1 MRVREYCLRRISWL
15 ARAHAHQRTR
25 SSVGASSESR
35 STHGLAAE
43 QGYRRE
49 RGGGAGVSGRAI
61 RYCNER
67 IYSYS
72 AHAVQSD
79 GGRFGGR
86 GSGGN
91 DGEGRGTGH
100 GGWYGRSKE
109 RFSGVEEG
117 CESVDWAHRDGTW
130 RRRERAPSTIARNW
144 GTGLSTD
151 FAVSAHPELVTARS
165 VITVT
170 TTV

>member
-1 MRVREYCLRRISWL
+1 MRCVGGNAVRVREYCLRRISWL

-35 STHGLAAE
+35 STHGLAGE
-43 QGYRRE
+43 QGSRRE

-91 DGEGRGTGH
+91 DGAGRVQVTEAGTGARTSDSLGWKKAARASIGHTEMGRGAGAREH
-100 GGWYGRSKE
+100 RGR
-109 RFSGVEEG
+109 
-117 CESVDWAHRDGTW
+117 
-130 RRRERAPSTIARNW
+130 
-144 GTGLSTD
+144 
-151 FAVSAHPELVTARS
+151 
-165 VITVT
+165 
-170 TTV
+170 